1 MKGIL
6 IIFGVFALASTSAF
20 ATSNIVVNVHDVGI
34 FQAQDGYDLTQ
45 TAAIADVNKDFTG
58 NTNIYVHDSSIYQ
71 KQRGQGGKQ
80 TATIATIC
88 DCDITQ

>member
-1 MKGIL
+1 MKGIS
-6 IIFGVFALASTSAF
+6 IVFALVSTSAF
-20 ATSNIVVNVHDVGI
+20 ATSDIVVNVQDVGI

-58 NTNIYVHDSSIYQ
+58 NTNIYVHNANIYQ

-80 TATIATIC
+80 AATIATIC
-88 DCDITQ
+88 DCDVSKQ